1 MPIVVMLY
9 VAIPSAIMLIVNRP
23 TVTIPNATKMSG
35 IVQSKVILS
44 VVC

>member
-1 MPIVVMLY
+1 MPIAVILY
-9 VAIPSAIMLIVNRP
+9 VAIPTAKMLIVIRP
-23 TVTIPNATKMSG
+23 TVTIPNDTKMSG